1 MAPCRIPPSRIG
13 RISGQLWLLQGK
25 YSYFRLKHEYV
36 TGCSGSRPAQIGYWI
51 VDCQPFRAA
60 PVPLVLPRTCAAT
73 SRTGISPLLRTT
85 RSSSTR
91 FYTCS
96 TACRRRHVP
105 GRSPSAGGRGT
116 IHVIGQPT
124 AHGLSG
130 GLIRSSAP
138 PSMDVGSHVAYSCA
152 STRTPQGTPLRRLGK
167 RAACSSHVG
176 RRPGSIP
183 ATHLGALPCPLPAR
197 LCGAAA
203 ESNGWG

>member
-1 MAPCRIPPSRIG
+1 MDHVDVKSEGESWTIRLITTAFPDDCACFGRKQEDSIDSSVRHRPARILGGAVPYSPKPNWAYIG
-13 RISGQLWLLQGK
+13 TTLGSQGK

-96 TACRRRHVP
+96 AACRR
-105 GRSPSAGGRGT
+105 
-116 IHVIGQPT
+116 
-124 AHGLSG
+124 
-130 GLIRSSAP
+130 
-138 PSMDVGSHVAYSCA
+138 
-152 STRTPQGTPLRRLGK
+152 
-167 RAACSSHVG
+167 
-176 RRPGSIP
+176 
-183 ATHLGALPCPLPAR
+183 
-197 LCGAAA
+197 
-203 ESNGWG
+203 